1 MVTAATTATNVMIEA
16 PPARCRHVVV
26 AHLLVGDDVVGLD
39 EQHVR
44 VLADAGDRGAE
55 VAARHFRPAR
65 AARPGGPARRP
76 GARRRSGRARP
87 RSRASSNASGRHW
100 ISTSSGRCSA
110 ERSGSGAAPEADG
123 AARHSSTAASSR
135 GGSRDLMAAVAGMQ
149 KCQGAGADVTASRAA
164 GREGVWARGE
174 QRSMLSVMSLRGGAY
189 L

>member
-135 GGSRDLMAAVAGMQ
+135 GGSRDLIMVVVVVVVVAGMQ
-149 KCQGAGADVTASRAA
+149 TRGQGRSGCNREQRGGAA
-164 GREGVWARGE
+164 GRGCWAGGE
-174 QRSMLSVMSLRGGAY
+174 ASSDRCSR
-189 L
+189 